1 MRETNHAVIVDAI
14 RIPIGRRKGVYSDTR
29 SEHLLTHVIKG

>member
-14 RIPIGRRKGVYSDTR
+14 RIPIGRRKEYIPIQDQN
-29 SEHLLTHVIKG
+29 IY